1 MLLHLF
7 DVSLRSILMAVPAA
21 IILWLLRR
29 RISPAWQHAVWSM
42 VVCGMLVLL
51 AFGQALPRLPLRVLD
66 AAPAARAVEIGNTT
80 DRSIVPPDNPP
91 LLSPKPSN
99 VRLSIEWPDV
109 AATVYAA
116 IALGFLAWFFTG
128 MLLAR
133 RVVRSANPVLSPDH
147 ANVFESERLN
157 VPATVGWLR
166 PVVLLPP
173 DWRDWPREKL
183 GAVLAHEDAHVR
195 RRDGLVAAL
204 AGINRCLFW
213 FHPLAWILER
223 RVALLAERAC
233 DECCIATL
241 GDLRGYANVLLEMA
255 SVRTESQGRL
265 RCHAL
270 TMAAGSHIR
279 QRIESLLQD
288 RREDGSAFSR
298 GLTWSGWMA
307 LMLCGV
313 PLALC
318 AGAVELAHQPPS
330 LKLGIPRVTV
340 PAPPAPLLQRQ
351 GAEPIQLAQ
360 AGKNPTTA
368 NADPQPQSD
377 AGGDD
382 KLTFE
387 VVSIKLAPPD
397 DGRNMRRVN
406 GDSSQMSYENTTLYG
421 LVAEAYPRPDF
432 YKVLGQIPPDGS
444 ASQHFNVVVKI
455 PPGTTK
461 PQFKIMLRNMLA
473 QRFGLTAHREAR
485 EFAGYDLLVA
495 KGGPKLKDAAEFSGP
510 QSPPDPSKPLEL
522 DQEGFPKLNYPT
534 MAATMSFTQN
544 GVPITHLTA
553 RAQPVSALLSAL
565 QNATGEPI
573 HDKSG
578 LTGKYDFNLGYTVG
592 VVAKPADI
600 ASADSPPAADP
611 GVPDI
616 RSAIKNLGL
625 ALEPMKVT
633 LDVLVVDHVE
643 KNPTEN

>member
-1 MLLHLF
+1 MLLHLL
-7 DVSLRSILMAVPAA
+7 DVSLRSILMAAPAG
-21 IILWLLRR
+21 IVLWLLRR
-29 RISPAWQHAVWSM
+29 RVPPAWQHAVWSM
-42 VVCGMLVLL
+42 VVCGMLILL
-51 AFGQALPRLPLRVLD
+51 AFGQALPRLPFRVLD
-66 AAPAARAVEIGNTT
+66 ASPAPRAVETGITA
-80 DRSIVPPDNPP
+80 DIAIVPSDNPALP
-91 LLSPKPSN
+91 SPKPSN
-99 VRLSIEWPDV
+99 VRPPMEWSHV
-109 AATVYAA
+109 AASVYAA

-133 RVVRSANPVLSPDH
+133 RVVRSATPLSFDGH

-173 DWRDWPREKL
+173 EWRDWPREKL
-183 GAVLAHEDAHVR
+183 NAVLAHESAHVR

-213 FHPLAWILER
+213 FHPLAWMLER

-255 SVRTESQGRL
+255 SVRVEAQGRL

-279 QRIESLLQD
+279 QRIESLL
-288 RREDGSAFSR
+288 EDGRAFSR

-307 LMLCGV
+307 LMLCGI
-313 PLALC
+313 PLVLC
-318 AGAVELAHQPPS
+318 AGAVELAHQPPL
-330 LKLGIPRVTV
+330 LKLEIPRMTV
-340 PAPPAPLLQRQ
+340 PAPPALPALPPQRPAAQ
-351 GAEPIQLAQ
+351 SIQLAQ

-368 NADPQPQSD
+368 SADPQQQSD
-377 AGGDD
+377 AAADD

-406 GDSSQMSYENTTLYG
+406 GDSSERSYENTTLYG
-421 LVAEAYPRPDF
+421 LVAEAYPRPEF
-432 YKVLGQIPPDGS
+432 YKVVGQVPPDAP
-444 ASQHFNVVVKI
+444 ASQHFNVIVKI

-473 QRFGLTAHREAR
+473 QRFGLTAHRETR
-485 EFAGYDLLVA
+485 EFAGYDLVVA
-495 KGGPKLKDAAEFSGP
+495 RGGPKLKDAAGFTGP
-510 QSPPDPSKPLEL
+510 QTPPDPSKPLEL
-522 DQEGFPKLNYPT
+522 DREGFPKLSYPT
-534 MAATMSFTQN
+534 MAATMSFGPN
-544 GVPITHLTA
+544 GVPITHLAA
-553 RAQPVSALLSAL
+553 RAQPVSTLLSAL
-565 QNATGEPI
+565 QNATGMPM
-573 HDKSG
+573 HDKTG

-592 VVAKPADI
+592 VVATPAGTG
-600 ASADSPPAADP
+600 SADSPQAADP

-616 RSAIKNLGL
+616 RAAIKNLGL
-625 ALEPMKVT
+625 TLEPMKVM

-643 KNPTEN
+643 KDPTEN